1 MLRRL
6 GLARSGDGKVAGD
19 GVGIVSVAEQR
30 ERAQILLDKSES
42 DPDEL
47 LMQSG
52 RFLEM
57 LAALAV
63 LPNSV
68 VIWRRTASRRPCK
81 ACRSLSAPQSG

>member
-57 LAALAV
+57 LADLAQADDV
-63 LPNSV
+63 P
-68 VIWRRTASRRPCK
+68 T
-81 ACRSLSAPQSG
+81 CRLVTRCL